1 MDAWIKTR
9 AIAQLRTTEYTVYR
23 GIHHIR
29 AATTQSYP
37 KVYHAWKAKN
47 KKKNAPFDENARAP
61 TIVMEEAASR
71 SGRHRNNN
79 NAAAAAR
86 KPIIAAGQ
94 QHRFF
99 RIPFVRPETGGG
111 GAVVPA
117 GGGGGGDAG
126 PARPHTDPAHQN
138 ERGWWYAH
146 FDGEWIGR
154 QMELHEGRPLTY
166 IGLIDFFCL

>member
-1 MDAWIKTR
+1 
-9 AIAQLRTTEYTVYR
+9 
-23 GIHHIR
+23 
-29 AATTQSYP
+29 
-37 KVYHAWKAKN
+37 
-47 KKKNAPFDENARAP
+47 
-61 TIVMEEAASR
+61 MEEAASR
-71 SGRHRNNN
+71 SGLHRNNN
-79 NAAAAAR
+79 NAAASR
-86 KPIIAAGQ
+86 KPIIAAGGQ

-111 GAVVPA
+111 GGAVVPA
-117 GGGGGGDAG
+117 GGDAG